1 MVPKCPGLHA
11 PSALSGSA
19 AGLQPGA
26 SAPLLSAPRR
36 KSSPRTLSP
45 PPLCMCTC
53 VCAQVC
59 VCLCMP
65 VCGRAHE
72 YMGTHVWCVVCARLS
87 CVRACVGIC
96 AQVCCMCMH
105 TCLDTCMCES
115 CAHVCASVCMHVY
128 ICSAYACAC
137 VAICE
142 YVPVCTHQYHVC
154 VCMCVFA
161 CASTSVPWGDSA
173 QPAPTPCSMSGCPL
187 CGSLGWTP
195 CASGQL
201 ST

>member
-19 AGLQPGA
+19 AGLQQGA
-26 SAPLLSAPRR
+26 SAPLLSAPCR

-72 YMGTHVWCVVCARLS
+72 YMGTHVWCVVCAQLS

-96 AQVCCMCMH
+96 ARVCCMCMH

-115 CAHVCASVCMHVY
+115 CAHVCASVCACMCTYAVRMHVHVWLY
-128 ICSAYACAC
+128 VSMCLCVHISITCVCAC
-137 VAICE
+137 V
-142 YVPVCTHQYHVC
+142 
-154 VCMCVFA
+154 
-161 CASTSVPWGDSA
+161 
-173 QPAPTPCSMSGCPL
+173 CSRVQAPL
-187 CGSLGWTP
+187 CPGVTVLSRLRHLAQCPGVP
-195 CASGQL
+195 CVEAWAGHRVPLAS
-201 ST
+201 